1 MFKISII
8 TIIKE
13 IKNIHPNYI
22 AMVKVGNFYR
32 VYGKDAYIIAYLF
45 KYKIAEENKI
55 MVSGF
60 PVSVLKKVEATLEQ
74 KKINYLILDRKDNYS
89 INYSMNFKN
98 LNAYEKIYNASKL
111 YINNIKRIDSISEY
125 LTKSA
130 NKEELKKLLKEIEE
144 CINAKGKI

>member
-1 MFKISII
+1 
-8 TIIKE
+8 
-13 IKNIHPNYI
+13 
-22 AMVKVGNFYR
+22 
-32 VYGKDAYIIAYLF
+32 
-45 KYKIAEENKI
+45 

-125 LTKSA
+125 LTKNASFDLLELAYEA
-130 NKEELKKLLKEIEE
+130 NTTSNDELRITTT
-144 CINAKGKI
+144 IVFAP